1 LKSAVTRGP
10 SVRDR
15 STLLFPA
22 HRSYRRLRRVTP
34 GTIVQTLALLLV
46 LEGALLFRADWIS
59 ALVGRAALALVPPLH
74 TPVALVSNSY
84 FGVRVQVLSF
94 VLPAS
99 TYWVQLLWLAGGALV
114 LGAAVAVKKIPIP
127 VRVFAGF
134 AAVLVCV
141 SAYYI
146 LVFGHIGFDGYDVSR
161 LYIRTAMV
169 VWLLLPI
176 LLTASSVALP
186 FTKLERVALLVGC
199 VGVDIAFS
207 LVRYAFFV
215 WFIGSVGPIPMPML
229 YLLLGPALDF
239 LYVIGIASVALVRL
253 SYRLDHAEGP
263 ETWTWT

>member
-1 LKSAVTRGP
+1 MSAVKEASNTHQ
-10 SVRDR
+10 R
-15 STLLFPA
+15 SALLFPA
-22 HRSYRRLRRVTP
+22 HRSYRRLRGVTRR
-34 GTIVQTLALLLV
+34 TIVQTI
-46 LEGALLFRADWIS
+46 ALLFVVEVALILRADWIS
-59 ALVGRAALALVPPLH
+59 SLVGRAALALVPRLH

-84 FGVRVQVLSF
+84 FGVRLHVLSF

-99 TYWVQLLWLAGGALV
+99 TYWVQLLWLAGGILV
-114 LGAAVAVKKIPIP
+114 LVSVVAVGKIPMP
-127 VRVFAGF
+127 VRVFVGF

-141 SAYYI
+141 SAYYV

-176 LLTASSVALP
+176 LLTASSLALP
-186 FTKLERVALLVGC
+186 FTMLERLALLVGC
-199 VGVDIAFS
+199 LVVDIAFS

-215 WFIGSVGPIPMPML
+215 WFSASVGPIPMPML

-239 LYVIGIASVALVRL
+239 IYIVGIASVALVHL
-253 SYRLDHAEGP
+253 SRRLDHGEDP